1 MLNNTNKTDITG
13 IMLDNIN
20 IFLSGLSL
28 NNFSYNLIEYIENI
42 VEIEVITNPI
52 AGSNAEIMLN
62 STFESIDALNN
73 YQVHEEHVKVAS
85 FVRSV
90 TCNRMCMDYEI

>member
-1 MLNNTNKTDITG
+1 MIKHIILWNFQEGKGSEEDKLQIKNGLEGLKNKIPG
-13 IMLDNIN
+13 
-20 IFLSGLSL
+20 
-28 NNFSYNLIEYIENI
+28 I

-52 AGSNAEIMLN
+52 AGSNADIMLN
-62 STFESIDALNN
+62 SIFENVDALNN

-90 TCNRMCMDYEI
+90 TCNRMCMDYEV

>member
-1 MLNNTNKTDITG
+1 MIKHIILWNFQEGKGSEEDKLKIKNGLEELKNKIPG
-13 IMLDNIN
+13 
-20 IFLSGLSL
+20 
-28 NNFSYNLIEYIENI
+28 I

-52 AGSNAEIMLN
+52 ARSNADIMLN
-62 STFESIDALNN
+62 STFENVDALNN

-90 TCNRMCMDYEI
+90 TCNRMCMDYEV

>member
-1 MLNNTNKTDITG
+1 MIKHIILWNFQEGKGSEEDKLKIKNGLEELKNKIPG
-13 IMLDNIN
+13 
-20 IFLSGLSL
+20 
-28 NNFSYNLIEYIENI
+28 I
-42 VEIEVITNPI
+42 VEIEVITNSM

-62 STFESIDALNN
+62 STFENIDALNN

-90 TCNRMCMDYEI
+90 TCNRMCMDYEV